1 MIQLYPKGQAD
12 FSANG
17 IALHPEE
24 AEVTWQIAGRY
35 DFKMTIPRE
44 AAEGITFE
52 YGQIIRAS
60 VPREQVAAIDLG
72 TVNYYETNTSA
83 KLYSQLPKSVKVSY
97 NNWQALRSYMAGD
110 KVTYDGKNWRCVTGH
125 GGLSVPPPN
134 GGLWTQI
141 AGSRMDEGKTI
152 TTLASGTTVMKVKD
166 FNDTYMEAATLTGY
180 QGYIK
185 ISECTATGESE
196 QRTVPAFEITDQLF
210 TINNID
216 KKTNRHSI
224 IIEAEHISYQ
234 LGRTMLDECSVVGVN
249 PATALMFIAGAM
261 NEEYPGGLY
270 TGIGEGEITADWSWE
285 NAQKAILDPK
295 SGLLQ
300 YLEAR
305 IIRNNRDIYVVP
317 NPEGPAAYDV
327 RYGVN
332 LENVHWNGD
341 VTGIVTRIYPYAQ
354 REDGSRLALPEK
366 YIDSVL
372 PVPYIRPEPLNTGLK
387 VGEKI
392 TNSDG
397 TEVEL
402 TEDEVL
408 TRMRQAAQDRFDV
421 DHCDRAEVTLELD
434 WVHMPDTEE
443 YRQYINLRNAAPS
456 EWVHVSEGPMGV
468 DTVVQMTG
476 YTFDPILLR
485 YKRTSFGDKK
495 QQPSVAGYDIKTG
508 AVTNRALGSGAVRG
522 ENIQAGAITAR
533 EIEANS
539 ITAEQIASRII
550 TAELVAA
557 EAITANEI
565 AAQAITT
572 VKLAAGSVTAEKIA
586 AGAVTADSI
595 LAGTITSAL
604 IAAGAI
610 TAEQLAANAVTAD
623 KIAAGAVTATK
634 IDAYAITSEKIAAGA
649 IDAGKIA
656 AGAIDASKID
666 TTDLAA
672 INATLGTAAIAIAEI
687 QQADID
693 YAQIKDLNA
702 QSAFFGQTVF
712 QEAIGGKLYV
722 PRLSVGYAQMIGAT
736 IGDLVIQASN
746 GNYYGIDVDMA
757 GNVTATQRTVSAA
770 EIAAGHTTDGRTL
783 VLGTDILAT
792 DLTTENIYASHA
804 LMDEITAA
812 IINVDQLFA
821 REATISKINALD
833 LSSNTYIRSTIGT
846 WTSGSTITQTIDSL
860 DSRIASLGYGT
871 VYFQAD
877 EPSHADLL
885 PGDIWIQSTPSGT
898 WQDVRNDY
906 ATWNTINNSVGTWQ
920 TLGGIPKMYTWD
932 GRYWQEMY
940 DALLPTTLET
950 EIEQLADQ
958 IALRATREEV
968 DILSGEV
975 SEFSAELTIQAQKI
989 EAAVSAVNA
998 KAATYVMTE
1007 DPRGSYTITLGDI
1020 WVKNDG
1026 VTDWSDVKDKYSTW
1040 NEVQST
1046 YDTWM
1051 EILGAKTYI
1060 WNGSEWIETSDR
1072 ASEIY
1077 QRTLIDQTQTSILL
1091 MAGEQATL
1099 QDNVINLQASLRITA
1114 EQIASEVSRATTAEN
1129 GKIAKTATL
1138 QTADQIVNEAVS
1150 QAASAASGAYI
1161 AKTTTLQ
1168 TATQIVSEAVNQAAS
1183 AASSAYIAKTTNLQT
1198 ADAIKNEAVRLS
1210 GVAAAAAYI
1219 AKTANYANVDAIIA
1233 QAQTLANNAATT
1245 AKNASIAKTS
1255 TYQTAASI
1263 VNAAVAQA
1271 ATAAGQTYIA
1281 KTASYQT
1288 ADAIVNAAKSY
1299 VDGELTD
1306 YSTTTQTSTMISQY
1320 VGNNAYT
1327 KQSGIAIAA
1336 DGIDMTGNKYIRLA
1350 SGSQFKV
1357 ASSGFNVDSTS
1368 ETVAMWIG
1376 NATASS
1382 APFRVTPGGEVTL
1395 TKLKMLNE
1403 SGTET
1408 EVNLRT
1414 AGLWKLNY
1422 HVIKSYTESGGY
1434 TTSMVL
1440 SNGQT
1445 VNFKSAAS
1453 VYVEDA
1459 METAAAVYPNT
1470 DVKIKIFLSNDKAV
1484 DMEVACD
1491 GSIEMSWAKGWNE
1504 CLAQCG
1510 ISGGGTVYTGT
1521 VRQLYDPAL
1530 DVYVN
1535 AVSPY
1540 TAHYVGAQ

>member
-270 TGIGEGEITADWSWE
+270 TGIDEGEITADWSWE

-300 YLEAR
+300 FLEAR

-402 TEDEVL
+402 TEEEVL

-539 ITAEQIASRII
+539 ITAEQIASKII
-550 TAELVAA
+550 TAELIAA
-557 EAITANEI
+557 AAITADEI

-572 VKLAAGSVTAEKIA
+572 EKLRAGAVTADKIGAHEITTEKLA
-586 AGAVTADSI
+586 AGAVTAATI
-595 LAGTITSAL
+595 AAYAITSEK
-604 IAAGAI
+604 IDAG
-610 TAEQLAANAVTAD
+610 AVTAD
-623 KIAAGAVTATK
+623 KIAAGAINADKISATD
-634 IDAYAITSEKIAAGA
+634 IN
-649 IDAGKIA
+649 
-656 AGAIDASKID
+656 
-666 TTDLAA
+666 A
-672 INATLGTAAIAIAEI
+672 INAKLGTAAIAIAEI

-693 YAQIKDLNA
+693 YAQVKDLNA
-702 QSAFFGQTVF
+702 QSAFFGQAVF

-846 WTSGSTITQTIDSL
+846 WTSGSTITQTINSL
-860 DSRIASLGYGT
+860 DSRISSLGYGT

-877 EPSHADLL
+877 EPSHSDLL
-885 PGDIWIQSTPSGT
+885 PGDIWIQSTPNGT

-920 TLGGIPKMYTWD
+920 TLGGVPKMYIWD

-940 DALLPTTLET
+940 DALLPQTLET
-950 EIEQLADQ
+950 EIQQLADQ
-958 IALRATREEV
+958 IALRATVSKLNELGQQVEV
-968 DILSGEV
+968 FG
-975 SEFSAELTIQAQKI
+975 AELTIQAQEI
-989 EAAVSAVNA
+989 AAAVSAVNA
-998 KAATYVMTE
+998 KAATYVMPV
-1007 DPRGSYTITLGDI
+1007 DPRSAHTVTLGDI

-1026 VTDWSDVKDKYSTW
+1026 VTDWTDVKEKYSTW
-1040 NEVQST
+1040 NTVKTT

-1060 WNGSEWIETSDR
+1060 WNGTEWIETSDR

-1077 QRTLIDQTQTSILL
+1077 QRTLIDQNAVSISLIADTTAVL
-1091 MAGEQATL
+1091 EGE
-1099 QDNVINLQASLRITA
+1099 VYNLNALFVVANNAITA
-1114 EQIASEVSRATTAEN
+1114 EVQRATTAEG
-1129 GKIAKTATL
+1129 GKIDKT
-1138 QTADQIVNEAVS
+1138 S
-1150 QAASAASGAYI
+1150 QY
-1161 AKTTTLQ
+1161 Q
-1168 TATQIVSEAVNQAAS
+1168 TATDIVSGVQSWITGQLQSES
-1183 AASSAYIAKTTNLQT
+1183 WITQT
-1198 ADAIKNEAVRLS
+1198 ATGI
-1210 GVAAAAAYI
+1210 GAY
-1219 AKTANYANVDAIIA
+1219 VSD
-1233 QAQTLANNAATT
+1233 
-1245 AKNASIAKTS
+1245 
-1255 TYQTAASI
+1255 
-1263 VNAAVAQA
+1263 
-1271 ATAAGQTYIA
+1271 
-1281 KTASYQT
+1281 
-1288 ADAIVNAAKSY
+1288 
-1299 VDGELTD
+1299 
-1306 YSTTTQTSTMISQY
+1306 
-1320 VGNNAYT
+1320 NAYM
-1327 KQSGIAIAA
+1327 KQSGIEIKAA
-1336 DGIDMTGNKYIRLA
+1336 GIEI
-1350 SGSQFKV
+1350 SGSKYVKIKSGGQFLVDSGNFAIDTSGNVTVKGTIQAAAGSVIGGWTLGSTDLHAGTGSNYV
-1357 ASSGFNVDSTS
+1357 ALSSSGTY
-1368 ETVAMWIG
+1368 AMWAG
-1376 NATASS
+1376 AESAANA
-1382 APFRVTPGGEVTL
+1382 PWRVKRDGSMTV
-1395 TKLKMLNE
+1395 TKLMILNE
-1403 SGTET
+1403 SGQET
-1408 EVNLRT
+1408 EVNLRSY
-1414 AGLWKLNY
+1414 GLWKLNY
-1422 HVIKSYTESGGY
+1422 HVIKSHTDSGGY
-1434 TTSMVL
+1434 TTSVVL
-1440 SNGQT
+1440 SNGDTLNFNSASAVTLAGSWSGGRYSAVASDGASAVVATIQTQT
-1445 VNFKSAAS
+1445 VGFDNTEANIKANLEGSTHVTYLGIVCGGSDIGVEAFEIDASGVYTQGENAGKTTGWSAAAS
-1453 VYVEDA
+1453 KVGTLTLDDDDWVYIDLPAANYGGSTGQSLDVSGVR
-1459 METAAAVYPNT
+1459 TAG
-1470 DVKIKIFLSNDKAV
+1470 IKEGNNNARSNQTV
-1484 DMEVACD
+1484 V
-1491 GSIEMSWAKGWNE
+1491 
-1504 CLAQCG
+1504 
-1510 ISGGGTVYTGT
+1510 GTVYTI
-1521 VRQLYDPAL
+1521 
-1530 DVYVN
+1530 
-1535 AVSPY
+1535 
-1540 TAHYVGAQ
+1540 TAHQGDWVKVQEVGTGYSRVPYMS

>member
-1 MIQLYPKGQAD
+1 M
-12 FSANG
+12 
-17 IALHPEE
+17 
-24 AEVTWQIAGRY
+24 
-35 DFKMTIPRE
+35 
-44 AAEGITFE
+44 
-52 YGQIIRAS
+52 
-60 VPREQVAAIDLG
+60 
-72 TVNYYETNTSA
+72 
-83 KLYSQLPKSVKVSY
+83 
-97 NNWQALRSYMAGD
+97 
-110 KVTYDGKNWRCVTGH
+110 
-125 GGLSVPPPN
+125 
-134 GGLWTQI
+134 
-141 AGSRMDEGKTI
+141 
-152 TTLASGTTVMKVKD
+152 
-166 FNDTYMEAATLTGY
+166 
-180 QGYIK
+180 
-185 ISECTATGESE
+185 
-196 QRTVPAFEITDQLF
+196 
-210 TINNID
+210 
-216 KKTNRHSI
+216 
-224 IIEAEHISYQ
+224 
-234 LGRTMLDECSVVGVN
+234 
-249 PATALMFIAGAM
+249 
-261 NEEYPGGLY
+261 
-270 TGIGEGEITADWSWE
+270 
-285 NAQKAILDPK
+285 
-295 SGLLQ
+295 
-300 YLEAR
+300 
-305 IIRNNRDIYVVP
+305 
-317 NPEGPAAYDV
+317 
-327 RYGVN
+327 
-332 LENVHWNGD
+332 
-341 VTGIVTRIYPYAQ
+341 
-354 REDGSRLALPEK
+354 
-366 YIDSVL
+366 
-372 PVPYIRPEPLNTGLK
+372 
-387 VGEKI
+387 
-392 TNSDG
+392 
-397 TEVEL
+397 
-402 TEDEVL
+402 
-408 TRMRQAAQDRFDV
+408 
-421 DHCDRAEVTLELD
+421 
-434 WVHMPDTEE
+434 
-443 YRQYINLRNAAPS
+443 
-456 EWVHVSEGPMGV
+456 
-468 DTVVQMTG
+468 
-476 YTFDPILLR
+476 
-485 YKRTSFGDKK
+485 
-495 QQPSVAGYDIKTG
+495 
-508 AVTNRALGSGAVRG
+508 
-522 ENIQAGAITAR
+522 
-533 EIEANS
+533 
-539 ITAEQIASRII
+539 
-550 TAELVAA
+550 
-557 EAITANEI
+557 
-565 AAQAITT
+565 
-572 VKLAAGSVTAEKIA
+572 
-586 AGAVTADSI
+586 TADSI

-693 YAQIKDLNA
+693 YAQVKDLNA
-702 QSAFFGQTVF
+702 QSAFFGQAVF

-898 WQDVRNDY
+898 WQDVLNDY
-906 ATWNTINNSVGTWQ
+906 ATWQEIYGGVGTWQ

-975 SEFSAELTIQAQKI
+975 SEFSAELTIQAQEI

-1007 DPRGSYTITLGDI
+1007 DPRGSHTITLGDI

-1046 YDTWM
+1046 YDTWL

-1210 GVAAAAAYI
+1210 GVAAAETYI

-1327 KQSGIAIAA
+1327 KQSGIAITA
-1336 DGIDMTGNKYIRLA
+1336 DGIDMTGNKYIRMA

-1376 NATASS
+1376 NATASG